1 MALDMFFTQLW
12 IMIHGKGYLL
22 LTNQKKRFFL
32 EVNDSTLAPSDTDV
46 QFLPVGIKNSLDS

>member
-22 LTNQKKRFFL
+22 LTNQKKTRFFL

-46 QFLPVGIKNSLDS
+46 Q